1 MQDLEEEGYLVG
13 LEKAKFVERLAH
25 YYCEINVLHPF
36 RVGSGLAQRIFFEQ
50 LAIHAGYHTS
60 SPVSW
65 THHRQRNYNHPEADH
80 LLITA

>member
-36 RVGSGLAQRIFFEQ
+36 RVEVVWHSGS
-50 LAIHAGYHTS
+50 S
-60 SPVSW
+60 SSNWRFMPGI
-65 THHRQRNYNHPEADH
+65 N
-80 LLITA
+80 

>member
-36 RVGSGLAQRIFFEQ
+36 A
-50 LAIHAGYHTS
+50 
-60 SPVSW
+60 
-65 THHRQRNYNHPEADH
+65 ADD
-80 LLITA
+80 I